1 MSHKKAKKK
10 NTAKKQKEKV
20 VYYDDNS
27 TIFDM
32 SGVRDSRRR
41 SSSAGASDGSR
52 GGQAPRN
59 ARQNNNPYG
68 EKKSATFKEK
78 WKTYVAAVK
87 MMFPWMCIALIAI
100 GVLYFVVVF
109 FGRCSA

>member
-1 MSHKKAKKK
+1 MSNKSRKKNAAKKK
-10 NTAKKQKEKV
+10 KEKV

-41 SSSAGASDGSR
+41 SSSAGTSDGSR

-87 MMFPWMCIALIAI
+87 MMFPWMCLALIAI

>member
-1 MSHKKAKKK
+1 MSKKSRRKNAAKQK
-10 NTAKKQKEKV
+10 KEKV

-32 SGVRDSRRR
+32 SGVRDSHRRG
-41 SSSAGASDGSR
+41 SSAGSR
-52 GGQAPRN
+52 GGHAPRS
-59 ARQNNNPYG
+59 ARQNNNPYS

-87 MMFPWMCIALIAI
+87 MMFPWMCLALIAI

>member
-32 SGVRDSRRR
+32 SGVNASRRR
-41 SSSAGASDGSR
+41 GSAAANETR
-52 GGQAPRN
+52 GNGEQTPKKANTNN
-59 ARQNNNPYG
+59 AYG
-68 EKKSATFKEK
+68 NKRRSTAKEK
-78 WKTYVAAVK
+78 WKTYVSAVK

-100 GVLYFVVVF
+100 GVLYFVVLF
-109 FGRCSA
+109 FSKCAA

>member
-1 MSHKKAKKK
+1 MSKKSRRKNAAKKK
-10 NTAKKQKEKV
+10 KEKV

-41 SSSAGASDGSR
+41 GSLAGYSDGSR
-52 GGQAPRN
+52 GGQAPRS

-87 MMFPWMCIALIAI
+87 MMFPWMCLALIAI

>member
-41 SSSAGASDGSR
+41 GCSSAGASDGSR
-52 GGQAPRN
+52 GGHAPRS
-59 ARQNNNPYG
+59 ARQNNPYG

-87 MMFPWMCIALIAI
+87 MMFPWMCLALIAI

>member
-1 MSHKKAKKK
+1 MSKKSRRKNAAKKK
-10 NTAKKQKEKV
+10 KEKV

-41 SSSAGASDGSR
+41 GSSAGASDGSR
-52 GGQAPRN
+52 GGHAPRS
-59 ARQNNNPYG
+59 ARQNNPYG

-87 MMFPWMCIALIAI
+87 MMFPWMCLALIAI